1 MRKGDLRLK
10 RWAYISQIL
19 LGQISIQSTG
29 EKRKLM
35 FCFEKDFLYSVFNIK
50 VEHSENIVQC
60 HIPVWF
66 VGVHTRSGHG
76 VQGGAL
82 ELGHMPLSL
91 SEPPFGFFRVWEDS
105 FI

>member
-1 MRKGDLRLK
+1 MRKGDLRLT

-60 HIPVWF
+60 H
-66 VGVHTRSGHG
+66 
-76 VQGGAL
+76 
-82 ELGHMPLSL
+82 MPLSL